1 MLPMLMHF
9 KIRRPGRRG
18 FGLWFPVVL
27 VWILLAVL
35 MVLLLPVVLLA
46 ALWERR
52 MGQGWSI
59 LLLYPMLASLLWH
72 LGGLRIDVDH
82 EGNGLS
88 MKFV

>member
-18 FGLWFPVVL
+18 FSLWFPVVL
-27 VWILLAVL
+27 VWILAAAL
-35 MVLLLPVVLLA
+35 MVLLLPLVLLA

-52 MGQGWSI
+52 MGRGWSV
-59 LLLYPMLASLLWH
+59 LLIYPMLASLLWH
-72 LGGLRIDVDH
+72 LGGLRIDIGR
-82 EGNGLS
+82 EENGFS